1 MLEYLININ
10 DLDFKYNEKNIFKK
24 FTLKIKRGEWVSIIG
39 PNCSG
44 KSTLV
49 KLLVGI
55 LENNNAITIDGIP
68 LTKDKVMEV
77 RRRIGVIFQNPDN
90 YFIGETVRDE
100 LAFTLEN
107 LCVNFGEMHTR
118 IMRVSRLLKIDKLL
132 DLNPRNLSGGE
143 KQKVALAA
151 ILVIRPKIII
161 LDEALVMIDS
171 IEKKEILNIL
181 KELQDEQKVTIIN
194 ITHDLEETLYGDKIV
209 VIDRGIKLIEG
220 RTLDVLKSD
229 NILSKLG
236 LELPF
241 MVDLSLKLQF
251 YKLINDIKLDMDDLV
266 VSLWK

>member
-1 MLEYLININ
+1 LEYLIDIN
-10 DLDFKYNEKNIFKK
+10 NLNFKYDDKNIFDN
-24 FTLKIKRGEWVSIIG
+24 FTLKIKKGQWLSVIG

-55 LENNNAITIDGIP
+55 LENNNSIKVDGIL
-68 LTKDKVMEV
+68 LTKDKIMEI

-90 YFIGETVRDE
+90 YFVGETVRDE

-107 LCVNFGEMHTR
+107 LCVNVTEMHTR
-118 IMRVSRLLKIDKLL
+118 IMRVSRALKINHLL
-132 DLNPRNLSGGE
+132 ELDPRSLSGGE
-143 KQKVALAA
+143 KQKVALAS
-151 ILVIRPKIII
+151 ILVIRPKIIV
-161 LDEALVMIDS
+161 LDEALAMVDS
-171 IEKKEILNIL
+171 IGKKEILNIL
-181 KELQDEQKVTIIN
+181 KELNEDQKITIIN
-194 ITHDLEETLYGDKIV
+194 ITHNLEETLYGDKIV
-209 VIDRGIKLIEG
+209 VIDKGIKLMEG
-220 RTLDVLKSD
+220 KTLDVLKKD

-251 YKLINDIKLDMDDLV
+251 YELINDIKLDMDDLV